1 MPVLTAGHR
10 SDTAGVMAGEV
21 APRECKNKFAE
32 LLVHERWNKS
42 NAKLQE
48 AELELHKRDMRGAGA
63 TPQKRGDRTQR
74 EENVIKNKY
83 KTVWGEVL
91 KRTR

>member
-1 MPVLTAGHR
+1 MPVLMAGHR

-21 APRECKNKFAE
+21 ASRECKNKFAE
-32 LLVHERWNKS
+32 LLVHECWNKS

-74 EENVIKNKY
+74 EENVIKTSTKLCGG
-83 KTVWGEVL
+83 KC
-91 KRTR
+91 